1 MTNKTY
7 KKLQK
12 SFRSIRYKLGL
23 KKKKPKTKKL
33 SSLNTPEITIKWRK
47 DIEDACLV
55 CDNTIFTKE
64 KAQSF
69 SKVQMLIP
77 LRTNIKECSFS
88 STNDF
93 IPPPPPSMSPVKI

>member
-12 SFRSIRYKLGL
+12 SFRSIPYKLGF
-23 KKKKPKTKKL
+23 KKKKAKTKRL
-33 SSLNTPEITIKWRK
+33 LSLNTPEITIKWRR

-55 CDNTIFTKE
+55 CDNTIFSKQ
-64 KAQSF
+64 KVQSF

-77 LRTNIKECSFS
+77 LRTEMKECSFS
-88 STNDF
+88 STYDF

>member
-77 LRTNIKECSFS
+77 LRTNIKDCSFS